1 MAKSCIDVHR
11 TPDERLTTKVFTKDD
26 FVGFGF
32 AIRVDNSLSDGICW
46 WNVTREDATAIRDGA
61 QALLDMMDADEAAGG
76 DPQ

>member
-11 TPDERLTTKVFTKDD
+11 TPDERLTATPHKRDD
-26 FVGFGF
+26 VIGYWFS
-32 AIRVDNSLSDGICW
+32 IRVDDSVADGVNW
-46 WNVTREDATAIRDGA
+46 FNLTREDATAIRDGA